1 MTLEGADGTCAVP
14 TVEFNLVQQLSHM
27 MSHVMGEGIGLKY
40 ATGTGQRHQHKLS
53 V

>member
-1 MTLEGADGTCAVP
+1 MNELTAKRLAVIRH
-14 TVEFNLVQQLSHM
+14 LYD
-27 MSHVMGEGIGLKY
+27 KY